1 MGGAH
6 LYYVVLSERQERRAS
21 EKETG
26 SVLQSYVLSMAMAL
40 VFVHSLTSI
49 KPAALLTLTCRWRQR
64 AAVSQHHLQ
73 KSNQPIKQGII

>member
-6 LYYVVLSERQERRAS
+6 LYDVALSDRQERRAT

-40 VFVHSLTSI
+40 VCALTNLY
-49 KPAALLTLTCRWRQR
+49 KTLCFTNTD
-64 AAVSQHHLQ
+64 L
-73 KSNQPIKQGII
+73 